1 MDNKQ
6 MEQMAREH
14 DMSGI
19 DPQFAEEVAEA
30 VAKGSVSAY
39 QKIEKGVVNGYK
51 KIETGVVTGY
61 KKIENGVVNGYLKL
75 QDGIVDGFGKLIN
88 KCVEV
93 LFAREGESVEQ
104 AKARLSRKAP
114 EVSEEAQAAEEAQ
127 AQE

>member
-14 DMSGI
+14 DMTGI

-30 VAKGSVSAY
+30 VAQGSVSAY

-93 LFAREGESVEQ
+93 MFAREGETVEQ

-114 EVSEEAQAAEEAQ
+114 EVSEEVQAAEEAQ
-127 AQE
+127 TQE

>member
-19 DPQFAEEVAEA
+19 APQFAEEVAEA

-39 QKIEKGVVNGYK
+39 QKIENGVVTGYK
-51 KIETGVVTGY
+51 NIETGVVTGY
-61 KKIENGVVNGYLKL
+61 KKIENGVVNGYLKI
-75 QDGIVDGFGKLIN
+75 QDDIIDGFGKLIN

-93 LFAREGESVEQ
+93 LFAGEGETVEQ

>member
-61 KKIENGVVNGYLKL
+61 KKIENGVETELL
-75 QDGIVDGFGKLIN
+75 
-88 KCVEV
+88 
-93 LFAREGESVEQ
+93 
-104 AKARLSRKAP
+104 
-114 EVSEEAQAAEEAQ
+114 AQALCKLNGREKEIMG
-127 AQE
+127 EK

>member
-51 KIETGVVTGY
+51 KIE
-61 KKIENGVVNGYLKL
+61 NGVVNGYLKL

-93 LFAREGESVEQ
+93 MFAREGESVEQ

>member
-14 DMSGI
+14 DMTGI
-19 DPQFAEEVAEA
+19 DPQVAQEMAGA
-30 VAKGSVSAY
+30 VARGSVSAY

-61 KKIENGVVNGYLKL
+61 KKIETGVVNGYLKL

-114 EVSEEAQAAEEAQ
+114 EVSEEAQTAEEAQ
-127 AQE
+127 AEE

>member
-14 DMSGI
+14 DMAGI
-19 DPQFAEEVAEA
+19 DPQFAEEVAGA

-39 QKIEKGVVNGYK
+39 QKIENGVVTGYK
-51 KIETGVVTGY
+51 KIETGVVSGY
-61 KKIENGVVNGYLKL
+61 KKIENGVVNGYLKI
-75 QDGIVDGFGKLIN
+75 QDGIVDGFGKLIS

-93 LFAREGESVEQ
+93 MFAREGETVEQ

-127 AQE
+127 TQK